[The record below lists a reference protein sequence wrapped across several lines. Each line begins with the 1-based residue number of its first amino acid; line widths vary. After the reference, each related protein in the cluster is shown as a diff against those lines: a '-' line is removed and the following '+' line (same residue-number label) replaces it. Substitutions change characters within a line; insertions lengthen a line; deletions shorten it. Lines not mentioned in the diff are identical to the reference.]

1 MDAASMFAGVLGSI
15 VGVSATIATGWIAQ
29 KTLHKRELLSS
40 EIHKRETLYGQFIAE
55 CSKLVIDAYGHG
67 LESPETLLSAYAL
80 LNRIRLTA
88 SETVLAEGEQIL
100 RRIAEQYLS
109 PNLSAE
115 EMRAVIRSWSADPLK
130 SFGEACRDELKTIYS
145 MHGYF
150 RPFLKN
156 KPKEVTQR
164 GT

>member
-15 VGVSATIATGWIAQ
+15 VGATATIGTGWITQ
-29 KTLHKRELLSS
+29 KTLNKRELVRA
-40 EIHKRETLYGQFIAE
+40 EIDKRETLYGQFIAE

-88 SETVLAEGEQIL
+88 SEAVLSEGEQIL
-100 RRIAEQYLS
+100 RRIAEQYLA

-130 SFGEACRDELKTIYS
+130 SFGDACRDELKSIHS

-150 RPFLKN
+150 ATTHFLKG
-156 KPKEVTQR
+156 KR
-164 GT
+164 RR

>member
-1 MDAASMFAGVLGSI
+1 MDAASIFAGILGSV
-15 VGVSATIATGWIAQ
+15 VGATATIGTGWITQ
-29 KTLHKRELLSS
+29 KTLNKRELVRA
-40 EIHKRETLYGQFIAE
+40 EIDKRETLYGQFIAE
-55 CSKLVIDAYGHG
+55 CSKLIIDAYGHG
-67 LESPETLLSAYAL
+67 LDSPETLLFAYAL

-88 SETVLAEGEQIL
+88 SAAVLAEGEKIL

-130 SFGEACRDELKTIYS
+130 SFGETCRDELKSIHS

-150 RPFLKN
+150 VTAHSLKR
-156 KPKEVTQR
+156 KQKEAS
-164 GT
+164 